1 MFKVGSKV
9 KCVSPSRCLRSDGIY
24 TVKRVKRE
32 SGEDFVL
39 LSDAD
44 GDYYFCDRFV
54 KVNMFKGNAK

>member
-32 SGEDFVL
+32 GGEDFVL

-44 GDYYFCDRFV
+44 GAFYFCNRFV
-54 KVNMFKGNAK
+54 QVSTFKGNIK